1 MTFDAPTITAV
12 IKKGSPWTLFIVFWA
27 AAVLSL
33 VSCTI
38 VRIPAII
45 GLIGGA
51 STSKKKAFLLT
62 LSFVSALVL
71 SYTLMGVAFALIGGL
86 AGRMMRLSQFFYYLV
101 AVIVLPVGLQMA
113 GLIRFRFLEDAF
125 SRVFQFRY
133 GGMLGAFLFGLVF
146 VLFEAPTCPVCG
158 PFLLVIASLG
168 IIKKNFLYCVLLFF
182 TYARGQSFPI
192 ILFGVFSGIIK
203 YLHPKV
209 EAVEKVASII
219 GGNILILLAIFLF
232 ILG

>member
-1 MTFDAPTITAV
+1 MTFDILKITEI
-12 IKKGSPWTLFIVFWA
+12 IKQGSPWTFVVVFWA

-33 VSCTI
+33 ASCTI
-38 VRIPAII
+38 VRIPVLV

-71 SYTLMGVAFALIGGL
+71 GYTLMGVMFSLIGAL
-86 AGRMMRLSQFFYYLV
+86 AGHMMKLSRCFYYFA
-101 AVIVLPVGLQMA
+101 AVIILPVGLQMA
-113 GLIRFRFLEDAF
+113 GLIRFRFFEDAV
-125 SRVFQFRY
+125 SRVFQIRH
-133 GGMLGAFLFGLVF
+133 GGMIGAFLFGLVF

-168 IIKKNFLYCVLLFF
+168 ILKKNIIYCILLFF
-182 TYARGQSFPI
+182 TYALGQSFPI
-192 ILFGVFSGIIK
+192 ILVGVFSGIVK
-203 YLHPKV
+203 YISPKV

-219 GGNILILLAIFLF
+219 GGNILIVLGIFLF

>member
-1 MTFDAPTITAV
+1 MTFDIATITQI
-12 IKKGSPWTLFIVFWA
+12 IKSGSPWTFVIVFWA

-33 VSCTI
+33 ASCTI
-38 VRIPAII
+38 VRIPVLV

-62 LSFVSALVL
+62 LSFVSALIL
-71 SYTLMGVAFALIGGL
+71 SYTLMGIMFSLVGTL
-86 AGRMMRLSQFFYYLV
+86 AGHMMRLSRFFYYLA

-113 GLIRFRFLEDAF
+113 GLIRFRFFENAV
-125 SRVFQFRY
+125 SRVFQIQH

-158 PFLLVIASLG
+158 PFILVIASLG
-168 IIKKNFLYCVLLFF
+168 ILKKNFIYCILLFF
-182 TYARGQSFPI
+182 TYALGQSFPI
-192 ILFGVFSGIIK
+192 ILVGVFSGIVK
-203 YLHPKV
+203 YISPKV

-219 GGNILILLAIFLF
+219 GGNILIVLGIFLF

>member
-1 MTFDAPTITAV
+1 MTFDAPTITEV

-71 SYTLMGVAFALIGGL
+71 SYTLMGVSFALIGGL
-86 AGRMMRLSQFFYYLV
+86 AARMMKLSRFFYYLV

-113 GLIRFRFLEDAF
+113 GLIRFRFFEDAF
-125 SRVFQFRY
+125 SRIFQFRY
-133 GGMLGAFLFGLVF
+133 GGMMGAFLFGLVF

-168 IIKKNFLYCVLLFF
+168 IIKKSFLYCVLLFF
-182 TYARGQSFPI
+182 TYALGQSFPI
-192 ILFGVFSGIIK
+192 ILFGVFSGIVK
-203 YLHPKV
+203 YIHPKV
-209 EAVEKVASII
+209 EIVEKVASVI
-219 GGNILILLAIFLF
+219 GGNILISLAIFLF

>member
-1 MTFDAPTITAV
+1 M
-12 IKKGSPWTLFIVFWA
+12 FIVFWA

-33 VSCTI
+33 ASCTI

-45 GLIGGA
+45 GLIGGV

-71 SYTLMGVAFALIGGL
+71 SYTLMGISFALIGGL
-86 AGRMMRLSQFFYYLV
+86 AGHMMRLSRFFYYLV
-101 AVIVLPVGLQMA
+101 AIIVLPVGLQMA
-113 GLIRFRFLEDAF
+113 GLVKFKFFEDAF
-125 SRVFQFRY
+125 SRVFQLRY

-158 PFLLVIASLG
+158 PFLLAIASLG
-168 IIKKNFLYCVLLFF
+168 IIKQNFFYCVLLFF
-182 TYARGQSFPI
+182 TYALGQAFPI
-192 ILFGVFSGIIK
+192 ILFGVFSGIVK
-203 YLHPKV
+203 YISPKV
-209 EAVEKVASII
+209 EKVEKVASII
-219 GGNILILLAIFLF
+219 GGNIFILLAISLF

>member
-1 MTFDAPTITAV
+1 MTFDVFTITEI
-12 IKKGSPWTLFIVFWA
+12 IKKGSPWTFVVIFWA

-33 VSCTI
+33 ASCTI
-38 VRIPAII
+38 VRIPVIV

-62 LSFVSALVL
+62 LSFVSALIL
-71 SYTLMGVAFALIGGL
+71 SYTLMGVMFSLVGSFAGN
-86 AGRMMRLSQFFYYLV
+86 MMKSSRYFYYLV
-101 AVIVLPVGLQMA
+101 AVLVLLVGLQMA
-113 GLIRFRFLEDAF
+113 GLIRFRFFENAVSRAF
-125 SRVFQFRY
+125 QIRH
-133 GGMLGAFLFGLVF
+133 GGMLGAFLFGFVF

-168 IIKKNFLYCVLLFF
+168 ILKKNLVYCILLFF
-182 TYARGQSFPI
+182 TYALGQSFPI
-192 ILFGVFSGIIK
+192 ILVGVFSGIVK
-203 YLHPKV
+203 YISPKI

>member
-1 MTFDAPTITAV
+1 MTFDVAAITEI
-12 IKKGSPWTLFIVFWA
+12 IKKGSPWTFVVVFWA

-33 VSCTI
+33 ASCTI
-38 VRIPAII
+38 VRIPVIV

-71 SYTLMGVAFALIGGL
+71 SYTLMGVMFSLVGTL
-86 AGRMMRLSQFFYYLV
+86 AGHMMKLSRYFYYLT
-101 AVIVLPVGLQMA
+101 AIIVLPVGLQMA
-113 GLIRFRFLEDAF
+113 GLIRFRFFEDAI
-125 SRVFQFRY
+125 SRVFQIRH

-168 IIKKNFLYCVLLFF
+168 ILKKSLIYCILLFF
-182 TYARGQSFPI
+182 TYALGQSFPI
-192 ILFGVFSGIIK
+192 ILVGVFSGIVK
-203 YLHPKV
+203 YIHPKV

-219 GGNILILLAIFLF
+219 GGNILILLAIFLV